1 VLPRFVMKIQLK
13 QFNRSAFT
21 LLELLVAMALMVIV
35 SGGLY
40 TSLYT
45 GFKSKRSSERAVLP
59 LITLQAAMDMFAQD
73 VQGAV
78 EPNTTLAGA
87 FEGLNDKDGSSRDTD
102 SLTLYTSHH
111 QINGDTSRITC
122 GVGLIELL
130 LEEDED
136 ADTYNL
142 VRYVTDNLLSTET
155 TNAIQEIL
163 CRNVRAMNLR
173 YYDGSGWLDDW
184 MSEDHL
190 DALPL
195 ALEMTL
201 ELEPTQETL
210 EEIKSTSRYSKD
222 YQDAIPKLTQ
232 VVTIP
237 CGVSE
242 DVLEAAQAETETG
255 GGGGAGMA
263 QGGQAR

>member
-1 VLPRFVMKIQLK
+1 MFIPLK
-13 QFNRSAFT
+13 QFNRAGFT
-21 LLELLVAMALMVIV
+21 LLELLVAMALMVII

-45 GFKSKRSSERAVLP
+45 GFKSKRSSERVVKP
-59 LITLQAAMDMFAQD
+59 LITLQAAMDMLAQD

-87 FEGLNDKDGSSRDTD
+87 FEGVNDKDGTSRDTD
-102 SLTLYTSHH
+102 SLTLYSSHH

-142 VRYVTDNLLSTET
+142 VRYVTDNLLATET
-155 TNAIQEIL
+155 TDAIQEIL

-173 YYDGSGWLDDW
+173 YYDGTDWLDEW

-201 ELEPTQETL
+201 ELEPNQETL
-210 EEIKSTSRYSKD
+210 QDLESTSRYSKD

-242 DVLEAAQAETETG
+242 EVLEAAQEESQAAAG
-255 GGGGAGMA
+255 SGAGGMTQSE

>member
-1 VLPRFVMKIQLK
+1 MNRRLEQL
-13 QFNRSAFT
+13 NRSAFT
-21 LLELLVAMALMVIV
+21 LLELLVAMALMVVV

-45 GFKSKRSSERAVLP
+45 GFKAKRGAERVVMP
-59 LITLQAAMDMFAQD
+59 LITLQAAMDLFAQD
-73 VQGAV
+73 VRGAV

-87 FEGLNDKDGSSRDTD
+87 FEGVNDKDGSSQDTD

-130 LEEDED
+130 LEEDEH

-142 VRYVTDNLLSTET
+142 VRFVTDNLLATET
-155 TNAIQEIL
+155 TDAIQEIL

-173 YYDGSGWLDDW
+173 YYDGSDWLDEW

-195 ALEMTL
+195 AVEMTL
-201 ELEPTQETL
+201 ELEPSQDVL
-210 EEIKSTSRYSKD
+210 NEIKSTSRYSKE

-232 VVTIP
+232 VISIP

-242 DVLEAAQAETETG
+242 EVLEAAQQEQAAAGAGAG
-255 GGGGAGMA
+255 GGE
-263 QGGQAR
+263 QGGQPR